1 MRFAACLEYDGADFF
16 GWQSQAHARSVQDC
30 VEAAFSRVAD
40 HEIKVT
46 CAGRTDAG
54 VHATGQVV
62 HFESRARR
70 ADDAWRRGADGYLP
84 DDVRVRWVRP
94 VGADFHARFD
104 ALRRRYRYVIL
115 NAPTPSALLRR
126 LSVWEY
132 RPLEAEAMHAAAQML
147 VGEHDFSAYRSAG
160 CRSQTPMRRIESL
173 CVHRDRRFV
182 YVDVCANAFLQH
194 MVRNVVGVLLEI
206 GRGERPRDWARQVL
220 ASRDRTQGG
229 VTVAGAGLYLV
240 GIEYDARHALP
251 DDALWPRF

>member
-1 MRFAACLEYDGADFF
+1 MRLAACLEYDGADFF

-40 HEIKVT
+40 HELKVT

-54 VHATGQVV
+54 VHATGQVA
-62 HFESRARR
+62 HFESHARRR
-70 ADDAWRRGADGYLP
+70 ADDWRRGADGHLP

-94 VGADFHARFD
+94 VGDEFHARFS

-115 NAPTPSALLRR
+115 NAPAPSALLRR
-126 LSVWEY
+126 LSGWEY
-132 RPLEAEAMHAAAQML
+132 RPLDAGVMHEAGQTL

-160 CRSQTPMRRIESL
+160 CRSRTPTRRVESL
-173 CVHRDRRFV
+173 RVHRDGRFI

-206 GRGERPRDWARQVL
+206 GRGEKPRDWARQVL

-251 DDALWPRF
+251 DGAIWPRF

>member
-1 MRFAACLEYDGADFF
+1 MKFAACLEYDGADFF
-16 GWQSQAHARSVQDC
+16 GWQSQSHARSVQDC
-30 VEAAFSRVAD
+30 VETAFSRVAD
-40 HEIKVT
+40 HELKMV

-54 VHATGQVV
+54 VHATGQVA

-70 ADDAWRRGADGYLP
+70 GDDAWRRGADSHLP

-94 VGADFHARFD
+94 VSDEFHARFS

-126 LSVWEY
+126 LSGWEY
-132 RPLEAEAMHAAAQML
+132 RPLDAAAMHEAGQTL
-147 VGEHDFSAYRSAG
+147 VGEHDFSAYRGAG
-160 CRSQTPMRRIESL
+160 CPSRTPMRRVESL
-173 CVHRDRRFV
+173 RVHRGGRFI

-206 GRGERPRDWARQVL
+206 GRGEKPRDWARRVL

-251 DDALWPRF
+251 DGAIWPRF

>member
-1 MRFAACLEYDGADFF
+1 MKFAAGLEYDGADFF
-16 GWQSQAHARSVQDC
+16 GWQSQSHARNVQDC

-40 HEIKVT
+40 HQVKVT

-70 ADDAWRRGADGYLP
+70 DTEAWRRGVNSHLP
-84 DDVRVRWVRP
+84 HDVRVRWARE
-94 VGADFHARFD
+94 VGDDFHARFS

-115 NAPTPSALLRR
+115 NAPAPSALLRR
-126 LSVWEY
+126 LSGWEC
-132 RPLEAEAMHAAAQML
+132 RPLEAEAMNEAGQTL
-147 VGEHDFSAYRSAG
+147 VGEHDFSAYRGAG
-160 CRSQTPMRRIESL
+160 CRSQTPMRRVESVR
-173 CVHRDRRFV
+173 VHRDGRFL

-206 GRGERPRDWARQVL
+206 GRGEKPCDWARRVL

-240 GIEYDARHALP
+240 RIEYDARYALP
-251 DDALWPRF
+251 DGAIWPRF